1 MTRILIT
8 GANGFIGK
16 NLIKSL
22 LRDESKYEIHTILRD
37 TNAIIDNIENKYFVD
52 LTNLE
57 SLKKTVFKIDPNIII
72 HLAYLKNRDDQSDIL
87 NHEYYL
93 NLQISSNIIQSSR
106 LLSSLEKFIFFGS
119 CDEYGIQNEPYR
131 EDQLEQ
137 PLTSYGLSKLS
148 ITKML
153 KALYYKENFPS
164 LIIRPSVVYGEGQET
179 KMFLPALANA
189 VKNNISFDM
198 TMGEQ
203 YRDYIYVEDL
213 VEAIIILLS
222 KKNLKL
228 GEIINITYGKSFK
241 LKEIAVKLANFIYDN
256 GESILKIGNIDYR
269 DTEVMNYH
277 TSNKKV
283 KDLLGWYP
291 KTNLTIGLKKFSS
304 LF

>member
-1 MTRILIT
+1 
-8 GANGFIGK
+8 
-16 NLIKSL
+16 
-22 LRDESKYEIHTILRD
+22 
-37 TNAIIDNIENKYFVD
+37 
-52 LTNLE
+52 
-57 SLKKTVFKIDPNIII
+57 
-72 HLAYLKNRDDQSDIL
+72 
-87 NHEYYL
+87 
-93 NLQISSNIIQSSR
+93 
-106 LLSSLEKFIFFGS
+106 
-119 CDEYGIQNEPYR
+119 
-131 EDQLEQ
+131 
-137 PLTSYGLSKLS
+137 
-148 ITKML
+148 
-153 KALYYKENFPS
+153 
-164 LIIRPSVVYGEGQET
+164 
-179 KMFLPALANA
+179 
-189 VKNNISFDM
+189 M

-304 LF
+304 LLTLMQKKYITILTVSFLRDVKTCLSTFLPPKS

>member
-1 MTRILIT
+1 
-8 GANGFIGK
+8 
-16 NLIKSL
+16 
-22 LRDESKYEIHTILRD
+22 
-37 TNAIIDNIENKYFVD
+37 
-52 LTNLE
+52 
-57 SLKKTVFKIDPNIII
+57 
-72 HLAYLKNRDDQSDIL
+72 
-87 NHEYYL
+87 
-93 NLQISSNIIQSSR
+93 
-106 LLSSLEKFIFFGS
+106 
-119 CDEYGIQNEPYR
+119 
-131 EDQLEQ
+131 
-137 PLTSYGLSKLS
+137 
-148 ITKML
+148 ML